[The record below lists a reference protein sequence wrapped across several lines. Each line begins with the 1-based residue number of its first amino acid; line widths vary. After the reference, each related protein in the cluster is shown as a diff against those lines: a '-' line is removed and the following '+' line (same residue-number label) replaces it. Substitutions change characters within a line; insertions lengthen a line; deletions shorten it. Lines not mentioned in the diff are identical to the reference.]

1 MSSSDAK
8 AITKA
13 IAMGAIA
20 GMRSMAA
27 PAIVSN
33 HFSHHQ
39 SKDIARTP
47 FRILGAPKTAA
58 ALKALALGEMVA
70 DKLPIVPDR
79 IAPASLVARAVSGAL
94 CGAAVCAAARK
105 RVDLGGLA
113 GGLAAI
119 GSAYAFYYLRRAAGK
134 ESGAPDAL
142 LGLTEDAIVVCCGL
156 NILGDGGPAWPA
168 TMRG

>member
-1 MSSSDAK
+1 MPSSDTK
-8 AITKA
+8 TITKA
-13 IAMGAIA
+13 IAMGMIA

-27 PAIVSN
+27 PALVSN

-39 SKDIARTP
+39 SKNIAGTP
-47 FRILGAPKTAA
+47 FRILGAPKTAT

-79 IAPASLVARAVSGAL
+79 IAPASLVARTVSGAL
-94 CGAAVCAAARK
+94 CGASVCAAERE
-105 RVDLGGLA
+105 RMSLGGLA

-119 GSAYAFYYLRRAAGK
+119 GSAYAFYYLRRRAGE
-134 ESGAPDAL
+134 ESGLPDAL

-156 NILGDGGPAWPA
+156 NILGDGKPA
-168 TMRG
+168 